1 MTMTRLNLRRFST
14 FTFAAALLG
23 AAFILAAC
31 SSDDDTPE
39 ATGTPAVTGTSAT
52 TATPTADD
60 PSPTAESETR
70 QVEADNGTV
79 EVPVDPQRIAV
90 ISRAVG
96 SFLALDGEPIAVTEL
111 STNNFAALLEHQ
123 QAAYEAATNL
133 GPSGSEADLEL
144 LASLEP
150 DLIIIS
156 VPDSDF
162 EQMKDQLEAI
172 APTIFL
178 SFQSDWKQRVEVIAE
193 AGNLVDVLDQ
203 QKADYDGHVADIKA
217 TYSQIIENTTFAE
230 VSRGGNS
237 EPAVFTLNGSFCT
250 EVVRADIGLD
260 IADLGEGGESRSYE
274 QIGELADYDVI
285 LYPVDH
291 DGDVTEAFLPMTES
305 TAWQALPAVT
315 SDRTVGVY
323 CPQDRSYLGNSQYME
338 SLARGLAALPQ

>member
-1 MTMTRLNLRRFST
+1 MTMTKLSLKRFST
-14 FTFAAALLG
+14 FALAAALLS
-23 AAFILAAC
+23 AALMLAAC
-31 SSDDDTPE
+31 NDGDDTPT
-39 ATGTPAVTGTSAT
+39 ATGTPAVTGTST
-52 TATPTADD
+52 TPD

-70 QVEADNGTV
+70 TVEADNGTV
-79 EVPVDPQRIAV
+79 EVPADPQRIAV
-90 ISRAVG
+90 ISRATG

-123 QAAYEAATNL
+123 QAAYRAATNL

-162 EQMKDQLEAI
+162 EQMKDQLKAI

-178 SFQSDWKQRVEVIAE
+178 SFQSDWKQRVEIIAE

-203 QKADYDGHVADIKA
+203 QKADYAGRVTAIKA
-217 TYSQIIENTTFAE
+217 TYSQVIENDTFAE
-230 VSRGGNS
+230 VSRGANS

-260 IADLGEGGESRSYE
+260 IVDLGEGGESRSYE

-291 DGDVTEAFLPMTES
+291 EGNVTEAFRPMTET

-315 SDRTVGVY
+315 SGRTVGVY

-338 SLARGLAALPQ
+338 SLDRGLAALPE